1 MSALQIDLIFFLSGS
16 AVLIWLSRKPLRHP
30 GSHGFYRFFA
40 WEGILALI
48 VLNRLPW
55 GEQPFSA
62 HQIASWLLMSLS
74 VYLVI
79 RGQQALRSH
88 GAASAGRAEGGL
100 YEFEKTTTLVTNG
113 IFKYIRHPMYASLLA
128 LAWGAYFQAPSGVG
142 TIVVALTGT
151 FLLLTAKAD
160 ERECLAYFGTAYA
173 EYMKTTRGFIPG
185 VY

>member
-1 MSALQIDLIFFLSGS
+1 MTTFQIDLFFFLTGS

-40 WEGILALI
+40 WEGILALV

-62 HQIASWLLMSLS
+62 HQIASWILMSLS
-74 VYLVI
+74 IYLVI
-79 RGQQALRSH
+79 IGQKALRNH
-88 GAASAGRAEGGL
+88 GTACAERAEGGL
-100 YEFEKTTTLVTNG
+100 YEFEKTTTLVTSG
-113 IFKYIRHPMYASLLA
+113 IFKHIRHPMYASLLV

-142 TIVVALTGT
+142 TLVVALTSL

-160 ERECLAYFGTAYA
+160 ERECLAFFGEPYA
-173 EYMKTTRGFIPG
+173 AYMKATRGFIPG